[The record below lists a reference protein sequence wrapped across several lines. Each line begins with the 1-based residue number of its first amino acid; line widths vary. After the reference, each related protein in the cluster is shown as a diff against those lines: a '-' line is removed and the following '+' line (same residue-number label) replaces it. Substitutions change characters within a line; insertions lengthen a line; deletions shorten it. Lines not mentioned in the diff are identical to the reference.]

1 MEKYIKW
8 HIVLDGD
15 VDEYEAAYQ
24 DTINEIVE
32 RIAEDL
38 REGYTS
44 GTVYFDLRDAAGLFF
59 CFFWNSLRFSTFL
72 LTTTNYN
79 FFYW

>member
-59 CFFWNSLRFSTFL
+59 VSFGTLYVFL
-72 LTTTNYN
+72 L
-79 FFYW
+79 FC